1 MGEIAD
7 TMRSALR
14 QLAQADAR
22 LYRGLAEDLGARR
35 QLDRAC

>member
-22 LYRGLAEDLGARR
+22 IDRGLAEELREGATGV
-35 QLDRAC
+35 